1 MCYSASCPNNSAE
14 SWLILANAVDAAN
27 RPVTVDNVRYIKVTT
42 GVIDSNTVTGECS
55 TEVMGIQV
63 MAL

>member
-1 MCYSASCPNNSAE
+1 MLN
-14 SWLILANAVDAAN
+14 LANAVDAAN